1 MPGAPVVLLRGRRF
15 PAVDERE
22 VNLTAAVEVDADD
35 CDLPGARE
43 RLADAVHSLCTPV
56 VEYRDGRV
64 LTGRACWSRC
74 GSRSVRVRL
83 VRLGVGVMCEA
94 LEAWVAQIR
103 ELLDP
108 PARWSLPNPC
118 PACGVRTVYRIK
130 DGEHLRMAALQV
142 GAEGCEC
149 QSCRTVWTPD
159 RFVWLARLLGY
170 EMPAGVLE

>member
-1 MPGAPVVLLRGRRF
+1 MLEQMRVEIRPGQVGEARRGRPGRCAPVWIDALQL
-15 PAVDERE
+15 VDEID
-22 VNLTAAVEVDADD
+22 VA
-35 CDLPGARE
+35 
-43 RLADAVHSLCTPV
+43 SL
-56 VEYRDGRV
+56 
-64 LTGRACWSRC
+64 LWSRGSDAAARLLALTEC
-74 GSRSVRVRL
+74 GWSVEDTKR
-83 VRLGVGVMCEA
+83 VGVMCDA